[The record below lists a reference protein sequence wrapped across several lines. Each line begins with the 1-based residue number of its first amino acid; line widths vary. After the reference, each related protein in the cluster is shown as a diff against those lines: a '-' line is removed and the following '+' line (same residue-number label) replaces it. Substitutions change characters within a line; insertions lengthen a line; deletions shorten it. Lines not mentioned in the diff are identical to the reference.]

1 MKTSPQI
8 LIYFLCEN
16 FSPFRR
22 RGGLRRKKSP
32 PLKVKVLSSPPPS
45 FWKFGWRF
53 NPPSRQGEGGCTL
66 WFHCNID
73 TLRKQKLSLPS
84 CSSVFIRQLHKHKSL
99 HQQEGRATPMYT
111 QSNILDILVGSF
123 FQSLPSYFDIEKWT

>member
-32 PLKVKVLSSPPPS
+32 PLKFKVLSNPTPSSLKIWLEVQSPQQTR
-45 FWKFGWRF
+45 GR
-53 NPPSRQGEGGCTL
+53 GGTL

-84 CSSVFIRQLHKHKSL
+84 CSSVFIRQLHKHKIL

-123 FQSLPSYFDIEKWT
+123 FQSLPSYFDIEK